1 MKKTYAKQI
10 AEKVTN
16 QELREMFYNAQRSI
30 TQWGNWEKVS
40 KVNKSLSI
48 GTAFNMLSCGV
59 DSDEFLDQKISPI
72 AKFNMIREFGEY
84 LPNYKAEQSK
94 LKPNIKI
101 THHEP
106 KFLK

>member
-48 GTAFNMLSCGV
+48 GTAFNILSCGV

>member
-1 MKKTYAKQI
+1 MKKSYAKKL
-10 AEKVTN
+10 AESVTN

-30 TQWGNWEKVS
+30 TQWGNWEKAS

-48 GTAFNMLSCGV
+48 GTAFNILSYGV
-59 DSDEFLDQKISPI
+59 DSDEFMDQKITSI

-84 LPNYKAEQSK
+84 LPNYQPEQTKVKS
-94 LKPNIKI
+94 NIKI

>member
-16 QELREMFYNAQRSI
+16 QELKEMFYNAQRSI

-40 KVNKSLSI
+40 KINKSLSI
-48 GTAFNMLSCGV
+48 GAAFNILSYGV
-59 DSDEFLDQKISPI
+59 DTEDFLIRDLHPI
-72 AKFNMIREFGEY
+72 VKLNMIREFGEY
-84 LPNYKAEQSK
+84 LPNYQPEQTK
-94 LKPNIKI
+94 NKPNIKI

>member
-1 MKKTYAKQI
+1 MKRSYAKKL
-10 AEKVTN
+10 AETVTN
-16 QELREMFYNAQRSI
+16 EELRKMFYNAQRSI

-40 KVNKSLSI
+40 KVNKSISTA
-48 GTAFNMLSCGV
+48 TAFNILSYGV
-59 DSDEFLDQKISPI
+59 DSEDFLDQKISPI

-84 LPNYKAEQSK
+84 LPNYQPEQTRT
-94 LKPNIKI
+94 KPNIKI

>member
-1 MKKTYAKQI
+1 MKKSYAKKL
-10 AEKVTN
+10 AESVTN

-30 TQWGNWEKVS
+30 TQWGNWEKAS

-48 GTAFNMLSCGV
+48 GTAFNILSYGV
-59 DSDEFLDQKISPI
+59 DSDEFMDQKITLI

-84 LPNYKAEQSK
+84 LPNYQPEQTKVKS
-94 LKPNIKI
+94 NIKI